1 MIKEACARL
10 TGDLSEEV
18 WRQYFDNEPY
28 VPVCRGLRAR

>member
-1 MIKEACARL
+1 MIMEACARL
-10 TGDLSEEV
+10 AHDLSEDD